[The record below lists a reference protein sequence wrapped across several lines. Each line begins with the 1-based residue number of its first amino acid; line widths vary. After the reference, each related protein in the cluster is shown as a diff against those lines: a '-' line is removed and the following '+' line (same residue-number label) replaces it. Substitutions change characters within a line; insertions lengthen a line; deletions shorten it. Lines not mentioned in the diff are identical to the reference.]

1 MTESTDSPASF
12 TGCFAKVLE
21 PPLIDQESSSL
32 SFCCCP
38 PHTLNNKSD
47 FFVEADVL
55 FFHSKND
62 VDKLK
67 IGEWKNPFW
76 KIHGKPSCLTSMV
89 HGADLRRTVQKCSK
103 MFEDATCWSDLATF
117 MALGHPLSV
126 LQASQ
131 AFQFSSSV
139 SYSESLWALAPA
151 L

>member
-47 FFVEADVL
+47 FFVEANVL

-67 IGEWKNPFW
+67 IGEWKNPFLENPW
-76 KIHGKPSCLTSMV
+76 KTLMFDIHGPWGRLKKHCTEV
-89 HGADLRRTVQKCSK
+89 FKDVRRRD
-103 MFEDATCWSDLATF
+103 MLI
-117 MALGHPLSV
+117 
-126 LQASQ
+126 
-131 AFQFSSSV
+131 
-139 SYSESLWALAPA
+139 
-151 L
+151 